1 MSTVPTAETMRPL
14 IQRRAFERLDI
25 ELSVDVH
32 SEHNFFTGFSAN
44 ISEGG
49 IFVATHQARDVG
61 ALVEI
66 EFSLPGER
74 TPIVARAKVR
84 WLKPY
89 REGSDGAPGLG
100 LEFVSIAPEDARRIQ
115 AFIERERAP
124 LFWDD

>member
-1 MSTVPTAETMRPL
+1 MSTTPSAAETMRPT

-25 ELSVDVH
+25 ELAVDVK

-49 IFVATHQARDVG
+49 IFIATHQARPVG
-61 ALVEI
+61 SLVEI

-74 TPIVARAKVR
+74 PIAARARVR
-84 WLKPY
+84 WTKVY
-89 REGSDGAPGLG
+89 HEGSDGSPGLG
-100 LEFVSIAPEDARRIQ
+100 LEFVSIDPDDARRIQ
-115 AFIERERAP
+115 AFIERERPP